1 MFYRFTTVLIAT
13 TLFLALNNNAYAIVS
28 MEGVHTSKPKEGFS
42 GNVELSVSNSSGN
55 TEKEEYSLGS
65 RLQWHQ
71 GEMTDFLL
79 LSADY
84 AKSAGVKSSDNA
96 FAHLRH
102 IQQFRPTL
110 AWEAYLQVEKEQFA
124 RLEYRGLA
132 GAGLRFTLYEVE
144 NSGSIFF
151 GLGTYYSEE
160 RIDKNYADAGTE
172 TLWRGNSY
180 LLLKYQLNPDTALMS
195 TTYYQPASGNPDDY
209 RLLEQAALK
218 VKLTDLLSLVVSYD
232 LRFDSD
238 PPLGVEKR
246 DSTFRTSF
254 SLDF

>member
-1 MFYRFTTVLIAT
+1 MFYRITRALLVISL
-13 TLFLALNNNAYAIVS
+13 LFITSGNAMAIVS
-28 MEGVHTSKPKEGFS
+28 MEALHTSKPKAGFS
-42 GNVELSVSNSSGN
+42 GNVELSISNSSGN
-55 TEKEEYSLGS
+55 TDKEEYNLGS

-79 LSADY
+79 LRADY
-84 AKSAGVKSSDNA
+84 AKSAGIKSSDNA

-102 IQQFRPTL
+102 IQQFQPRI
-110 AWEAYLQVEKEQFA
+110 AWEAFLQVEKDQFA

-132 GAGLRFTLYEVE
+132 GGGLRFNLFEKE
-144 NSGSIFF
+144 NRGAIFF
-151 GLGTYYSEE
+151 GLGAYHSEE
-160 RIDKNYADAGTE
+160 RIDKSYADAGTE

-180 LLLKYQLNPDTALMS
+180 LLLQYQISPDAALQG

-209 RLLEQAALK
+209 RLLQQAALK

-232 LRFDSD
+232 LRFDNA

-246 DSTFRTSF
+246 DSTFKTSF
-254 SLDF
+254 SVDF